1 MTAANLVK
9 SSRNS
14 SFFSSGI
21 QWPHP
26 TSFLMAKLRRWI
38 GESCSATSARVT
50 ASSSET
56 TTRVGLVM
64 DFLSSGI
71 CASSSILSPRMV
83 ALYLKLTSLI
93 REICHPERQTYQLS
107 GPVYPPLANI
117 SLWWAASDSENH
129 SGNGFM
135 VFDVTQALAAP
146 RGPREV
152 FHSSGVWG

>member
-21 QWPHP
+21 QCPDP
-26 TSFLMAKLRRWI
+26 TIFFMAKLRRRI

-50 ASSSET
+50 ASSSDT
-56 TTRVGLVM
+56 MTRVGVM
-64 DFLSSGI
+64 MNFLSSGI
-71 CASSSILSPRMV
+71 CVSSSLLTPRMV
-83 ALYLKLTSLI
+83 ALYLKFPSLI
-93 REICHPERQTYQLS
+93 REISYSRSRTYQLS
-107 GPVYPPLANI
+107 GPVYPPLAKI

-129 SGNGFM
+129 SGSGFM
-135 VFDVTQALAAP
+135 VSASTQALAAP
-146 RGPREV
+146 RGPRLV